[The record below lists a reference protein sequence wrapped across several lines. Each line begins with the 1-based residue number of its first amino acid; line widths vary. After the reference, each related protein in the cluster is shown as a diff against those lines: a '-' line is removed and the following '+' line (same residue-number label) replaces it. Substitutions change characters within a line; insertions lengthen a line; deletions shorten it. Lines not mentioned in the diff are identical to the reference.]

1 MYLCSSIQ
9 MSRLL
14 SHNILYAA
22 VVILWGLLTIAS
34 CDSSSRRAAMLAV
47 LNEADSLNRNYIPI
61 TSDSLLREAVDYFD
75 HHGTP
80 NERLRAHYLLGCAY
94 RDMGEAPRAIEVYH
108 KAIVCADTT
117 AYNCDY
123 RTLGCAYSQM
133 ADQYHRQLLFTYEIE
148 ARKQAQHF
156 GFLAGD
162 TLVAISNQKFIAGA
176 YILLNKL
183 DRAEVV
189 MRELLKLYK
198 QYGFYQES
206 LYASTILMSLYAR
219 QPNRVT
225 DLKNLID
232 EYEANCNLF
241 DEHRQL
247 PPSNRLFFYYKG
259 KYYESLNQLDSA
271 EYCYRKIYHENM
283 PFVAQDPMYRGLLS
297 VYEKCQQ
304 ADSIA
309 KYAQLYCAANDSS
322 IAIKDQELTAQMA
335 ASYNYNRYQQQALE
349 NAKEA
354 HAANLRFILVSV
366 VLIVIAVSTAFFVR
380 NSKKKRVEQIAIYN
394 ASIAERRRL
403 QNEINNL
410 KAKNYDAIIAQK
422 EKEIKALNQSIA
434 IHEKA
439 FHRVTAKNRM
449 TDFEESEI
457 VKTFNSKRVFRKGV
471 NAPNKEEW
479 KKLVVQFQQDMP
491 LAYAAMSGLSPLQF
505 QICILLLLGYEEGE
519 IAVMQET
526 KPQVITNAKARANK
540 KLFLAVDSGSLRDHL
555 TDLVAS

>member
-1 MYLCSSIQ
+1 

-14 SHNILYAA
+14 HHHILYAA
-22 VVILWGLLTIAS
+22 AVILWGLLTIAA
-34 CDSSSRRAAMLAV
+34 CDSSGRRAAMLAA
-47 LNEADSLNRNYIPI
+47 LDEADSLNRNYIPI
-61 TSDSLLREAVDYFD
+61 TSDSLLKEAVDHFD

-94 RDMGEAPRAIEVYH
+94 RDMGEAPRAIEVWQDG
-108 KAIVCADTT
+108 ITCADTT
-117 AYNCDY
+117 AADCDY
-123 RTLGCAYSQM
+123 KSLGKAYSQM
-133 ADQYHRQLLFTYEIE
+133 ANLFHRQLLLSNEID
-148 ARKQAQHF
+148 ARKCAYYNT
-156 GFLAGD
+156 LKSGD
-162 TLVAISNQKFIAGA
+162 TLIAIHEYKMMANS
-176 YILLNKL
+176 YLLQNKN
-183 DRAEVV
+183 DSAEIV
-189 MRELLKLYK
+189 
-198 QYGFYQES
+198 
-206 LYASTILMSLYAR
+206 
-219 QPNRVT
+219 
-225 DLKNLID
+225 LKNAIFLYEKFGYHQEGLKASLMLMHIYADQTSKLSNLKDLID
-232 EYEANCNLF
+232 KFEAECTLF
-241 DEHRQL
+241 DENHEL
-247 PPSNRLFFYYKG
+247 PPSKRQYHYYKAR
-259 KYYESLNQLDSA
+259 YYEAVNLLDSA
-271 EYCYRKIYHENM
+271 ELCYRNIYRPNM
-283 PFVAQDPMYRGLLS
+283 SFVDKDPMYRGLLS
-297 VYEKCQQ
+297 VFQKKHDP
-304 ADSIA
+304 DSIA
-309 KYAQLYCAANDSS
+309 KYAALFAEVNDSS

-335 ASYNYNRYQQQALE
+335 ASYNYNQYQQQALG

-366 VLIVIAVSTAFFVR
+366 VLLVIAVSTAFFIR
-380 NSKKKRVEQIAIYN
+380 NSKKKRVEQTARYN

-403 QNEINNL
+403 QNEIDNL
-410 KAKNYDAIIAQK
+410 KEKNYDAIIAQK

-439 FHRVTAKNRM
+439 LHRVTAKNRM

-471 NAPNKEEW
+471 SAPNKEEW
-479 KKLVVQFQQDMP
+479 KRLVVQFQQDMP